1 MYELII
7 IGAGPAGIS
16 AAVYA
21 ARKRLNTLLI
31 AADVGGQVNWTSG
44 IENYIGYQLIE
55 GHELI
60 SKFQEQVNQFPID
73 QKIGSKVTRV
83 SRLSDNSFE
92 IDTDTGEKLQGKAV
106 LAAMGKRPRRLN
118 VPGELELTG
127 RGVTYCAVCDGP
139 IFAEQRVAVIGG
151 GNSALE
157 AALDMVNIAE
167 HVDMI
172 SPLPLSG
179 DKILIERLTNAR
191 NINFLIGY
199 AVERIN
205 GNPLV
210 EGIEIREIKTN
221 ATKKLDVT
229 GIFIEIGLEPNTDTV
244 KDLAALNEIGE
255 IIIDFN
261 CRTNIPG
268 LFAAGDATT
277 IPEKQIIIAA
287 GEGAKAALQAHRYL
301 QHLSI

>member
-21 ARKRLNTLLI
+21 ARKRLKTLLI
-31 AADVGGQVNWTSG
+31 AGDVGGQVNWTSG

-55 GHELI
+55 GSELI

-73 QKIGSKVTRV
+73 QKIGTKVTRV
-83 SRLSDNSFE
+83 LKLPDNSFE
-92 IDTDTGEKLQGKAV
+92 LVTDTGDKFQGKAV

-118 VPGELELTG
+118 VPGEIELTG

-139 IFAEQRVAVIGG
+139 IFAEQRVAVVGG

-157 AALDMVNIAE
+157 AALDMVKIAA
-167 HVDMI
+167 HVDVI

-179 DKILIERLTNAR
+179 DKILIERLSAAN

-199 AVERIN
+199 SVTQIT
-205 GNPLV
+205 GSPLV
-210 EGIEIREIKTN
+210 EGIEIRETKTN
-221 ATKKLDVT
+221 AIKKLDVT
-229 GIFIEIGLEPNTDTV
+229 GIFIEIGLEPNTDAIKGLT
-244 KDLAALNEIGE
+244 ALNDAGE
-255 IIIDFN
+255 IIIDCN
-261 CRTNIPG
+261 CRTNVPG
-268 LFAAGDATT
+268 LFAAGDATN

-301 QHLSI
+301 QRLSV